1 MPIFLIDKI
10 KQKNDG
16 TFFLVDAADVEYN
29 GKKLTDAIKSGEFKG
44 DAGTTLYIASVGIN
58 ANSDVNKTSIPDS
71 DGIRVGDKILDNAG
85 NMFSVTQ
92 VSGDTVHVGDIL
104 SNLKGA
110 KGDKGDP
117 GEKGDPGDQGATGPQ
132 GPAGPAGQAFS
143 IAKTYTSVDAMNK
156 AFGTPDEGVI
166 EGQFVMIDTGSVED
180 EDNAKLYVRGNSGY
194 TYITDLSGATGM
206 QGPQGIQ
213 GIQGI
218 QGDKGDKGDPGDT
231 GPQGLSAFQVW
242 QAQEGNAGKTESDYL
257 ASLKGPKGDKGDQG
271 TDGEAGPQGLSAY
284 DVWKSQS
291 GNSGKTEE
299 EYIAS
304 LKGEKG
310 DKGDKGDPGTA
321 GTDGKTPS
329 FEIRG
334 DGHLYAIFEE

>member
-44 DAGTTLYIASVGIN
+44 DSGTAIYV
-58 ANSDVNKTSIPDS
+58 ANTAITADSDVAKTDILDS
-71 DGIRVGDKILDNAG
+71 DAIRVDDKVLDSTG
-85 NMFSVTQ
+85 NLYSVTQ
-92 VSGDTVHVGDIL
+92 VAEGTVHVGAVL
-104 SNLKGA
+104 SNLKGGKGD

-117 GEKGDPGDQGATGPQ
+117 GEKGETGDTGPQ
-132 GPAGPAGQAFS
+132 GPVGPAGQAFS
-143 IAKTYTSVDAMNK
+143 IAKTYASVDAMNE
-156 AFGTPDEGVI
+156 AFGTPDEGVS

-194 TYITDLSGATGM
+194 TYITDLSGATGL
-206 QGPQGIQ
+206 QGPQGVQGIQ
-213 GIQGI
+213 GIQGE
-218 QGDKGDKGDPGDT
+218 KGDPGDTGPT

-242 QAQEGNAGKTESDYL
+242 QSQPGNEDKTESDYL
-257 ASLKGPKGDKGDQG
+257 ASLKGPKGDKGDPG

-284 DVWKSQS
+284 DVWKAQS
-291 GNSGKTEE
+291 GNSGKTED

-310 DKGDKGDPGTA
+310 DKGDPGAA
-321 GTDGKTPS
+321 GADGKTPS

>member
-16 TFFLVDAADVEYN
+16 TFFLVDAADIDYN

-44 DAGTTLYIASVGIN
+44 DSGTAIYVASTAIT
-58 ANSDVNKTSIPDS
+58 ADSDVAKTNIPDS
-71 DGIRVGDKILDNAG
+71 DAIRIGDKVLDSSG

-92 VSGDTVHVGDIL
+92 VSGDTVHVGSVL

-117 GEKGDPGDQGATGPQ
+117 GEKGDPGDPGATGPQ
-132 GPAGPAGQAFS
+132 GPSGPAGQAFS
-143 IAKTYTSVDAMNK
+143 IAKTYASVDAMNK
-156 AFGTPDEGVI
+156 AFGTPDEGVT

-180 EDNAKLYVRGNSGY
+180 ADNAKLYVRGSDGY
-194 TYITDLSGATGM
+194 TYITDLSGAAGMTGP

-213 GIQGI
+213 GIQGE
-218 QGDKGDKGDPGDT
+218 KGDPGDTGPT

-242 QAQEGNAGKTESDYL
+242 QEQEGNEDKTESDYL
-257 ASLKGPKGDKGDQG
+257 ASLKGPKGDKGDPG
-271 TDGEAGPQGLSAY
+271 ADGATGPQGLSAY
-284 DVWKSQS
+284 DVWKAQS

-310 DKGDKGDPGTA
+310 DKGDPGAA

>member
-16 TFFLVDAADVEYN
+16 TFFLMDAADVEYN

-44 DAGTTLYIASVGIN
+44 DAGTALYISSVGITP
-58 ANSDVNKTSIPDS
+58 NSDANKTDIPDS

-92 VSGDTVHVGDIL
+92 VAGDTVHVGTVL
-104 SNLKGA
+104 TNLKGSKGD

-117 GEKGDPGDQGATGPQ
+117 GEKGETGNTGPQ
-132 GPAGPAGQAFS
+132 GPVGPAGQAFS
-143 IAKTYTSVDAMNK
+143 VAKTYASVDAMTK
-156 AFGTPDEGVI
+156 AFGTPEEGVT
-166 EGQFVMIDTGSVED
+166 EGQFVMIDTGNVED
-180 EDNAKLYVRGNSGY
+180 ADNAKLYVRGKDGY
-194 TYITDLSGATGM
+194 KYITDLSGATGM
-206 QGPQGIQ
+206 TGPQGQQGIQ
-213 GIQGI
+213 GIPGE
-218 QGDKGDKGDPGDT
+218 KGDKGEKGDT

-242 QAQEGNAGKTESDYL
+242 QSQKGNEGKTETDYL
-257 ASLKGPKGDKGDQG
+257 ASLKGAKGDKGDPG
-271 TDGEAGPQGLSAY
+271 AEGAAGPQGLSAY
-284 DVWKSQS
+284 DVWKAQS

-310 DKGDKGDPGTA
+310 DKGDPGAA
-321 GTDGKTPS
+321 GADGKTPT